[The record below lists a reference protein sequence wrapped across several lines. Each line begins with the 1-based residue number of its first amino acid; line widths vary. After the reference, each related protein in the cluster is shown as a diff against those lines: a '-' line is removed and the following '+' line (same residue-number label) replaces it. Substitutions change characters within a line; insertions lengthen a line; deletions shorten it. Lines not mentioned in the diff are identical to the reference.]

1 MSEANLLDL
10 NAQET
15 VNALIIARWNWP
27 VTSLVTLE
35 QIKRI
40 ISHTQTNESD
50 EVLWTMKANG
60 KLSVKSAYHALL
72 STYAKLMENFG
83 INVAFPSNVLE
94 FINDFLENGQLYLGS
109 KEAGVFWKNLVS
121 AVLWTVWLEIR
132 NRIFED
138 KRSKWT
144 EMMDLAIFRA
154 AMWSNQLPVFKNY
167 SISEICSWN
176 NICNI

>member
-72 STYAKLMENFG
+72 SNGKLWDQCSF
-83 INVAFPSNVLE
+83 
-94 FINDFLENGQLYLGS
+94 S
-109 KEAGVFWKNLVS
+109 KQCF
-121 AVLWTVWLEIR
+121 
-132 NRIFED
+132 RIH
-138 KRSKWT
+138 K
-144 EMMDLAIFRA
+144 
-154 AMWSNQLPVFKNY
+154 
-167 SISEICSWN
+167 
-176 NICNI
+176 